1 LLELFQADVDPV
13 WLEWAIALQERQDKL
28 FWDDESGGWFSTS
41 GRDPSVLIRLK
52 EEYDGAEPAASSVSV
67 INLLVLSHLVGDER
81 WADRIERTL
90 RLFATRLEMAGR
102 AVPMM
107 AAALSTYLAGVPQI
121 VIIED
126 DAGNAGLER
135 AVARQYLPF
144 AITLRVPAERQGAL
158 AASLPFIAAMRPVD
172 GAPAVYVCRNFACR
186 QPVTDV
192 DGLREELNALY
203 DRSSVDSSARLEPS
217 S

>member
-1 LLELFQADVDPV
+1 M
-13 WLEWAIALQERQDKL
+13 

-41 GRDPSVLIRLK
+41 GRDPSVLVRLK

-67 INLLVLSHLVGDER
+67 LNLLVLSHLVGDER

-107 AAALSTYLAGVPQI
+107 AAALSTYLAGVQQI

-144 AITLRVPAERQGAL
+144 AVTLRVPAARQGAL

-172 GAPAVYVCRNFACR
+172 GAPAAYVCRNFTCR

-192 DGLREELNALY
+192 DGLREALNALY
-203 DRSSVDSSARLEPS
+203 DRSSLDSSARLEPWS
-217 S
+217 